1 MKKGYNRQT
10 IYNQI
15 NRLKNDSPIQ
25 NSKRTGRP
33 TTWTAPPRVQKLKRL
48 TNNRHG
54 ISQRQLSKKFDMDQ
68 SSICR
73 KLSKMNIKYRKR
85 EKTPKY
91 CAVQRV
97 KAQKLARKL
106 VYELYK
112 SKAWLVMDD
121 EKYFCWEGDLMPG
134 NAGYG
139 RQRNISGESVLPE
152 KRSTPTNY
160 WCGWPSPSVECQS
173 HYIAQVEH

>member
-1 MKKGYNRQT
+1 MRLNVADREALQKSVQIFFVNNKNCKKSDVVNHFVKQEYYRQT

-54 ISQRQLSKKFDMDQ
+54 ISLRQLSKKLDMDQ

-112 SKAWLVMDD
+112 SKA
-121 EKYFCWEGDLMPG
+121 
-134 NAGYG
+134 
-139 RQRNISGESVLPE
+139 
-152 KRSTPTNY
+152 
-160 WCGWPSPSVECQS
+160 
-173 HYIAQVEH
+173 